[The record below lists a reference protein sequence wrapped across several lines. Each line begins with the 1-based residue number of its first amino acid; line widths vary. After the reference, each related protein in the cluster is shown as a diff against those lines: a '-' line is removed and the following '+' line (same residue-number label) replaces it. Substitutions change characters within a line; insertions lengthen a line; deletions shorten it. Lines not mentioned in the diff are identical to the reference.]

1 MDGDWLPAG
10 CGRDSSRPT
19 IWRPNPSRQCV
30 GVMTL
35 GVPMH
40 RLVIALVAAMQFSR
54 VEAQPP
60 GKWPPDS
67 LVNVQVIPKTTQP
80 IQVWGMMRSIA
91 GALGVSCTFCH
102 VGSDTAPLERID
114 FATDEKRNKLV
125 ARQMMRLVQEV
136 NGRLDTIPAR
146 PTPTVTVTCATCH
159 RGLNRP
165 VPLSMIITETATAAG
180 ADSAIRAY
188 RALRDRYYGR
198 DAYDF
203 GEVSLNTAAFRTA
216 RAGKID
222 DALALLRLNEQLY
235 PNTAALSIVR
245 GNIALMR
252 ADTAAA
258 AAAFREAIRRD
269 PKNDEA
275 RGRLRDIHQSP

>member
-1 MDGDWLPAG
+1 MRAL
-10 CGRDSSRPT
+10 
-19 IWRPNPSRQCV
+19 IV
-30 GVMTL
+30 
-35 GVPMH
+35 
-40 RLVIALVAAMQFSR
+40 ALVATTGFGSAK
-54 VEAQPP
+54 AQPP

-80 IQVWGMMRSIA
+80 VQVWGMMRNIA
-91 GALGVSCTFCH
+91 SGLGVSCTFCH
-102 VGSDTAPLERID
+102 VGSDSAPLEQID
-114 FATDEKRNKLV
+114 FATDEKRNKRV
-125 ARQMMRLVQEV
+125 ARQMMRMVQEV

-146 PTPTVTVTCATCH
+146 PTPTVTVTCITCH
-159 RGLNRP
+159 RGVNRP
-165 VPLSMIITETATAAG
+165 VPLATIIAETATAAG
-180 ADSAIRAY
+180 ADSATRVY

-245 GNIALMR
+245 GNIALMH

-258 AAAFREAIRRD
+258 AAAFRDAIRRD
-269 PKNDEA
+269 PKSDEA
-275 RGRLRDIHQSP
+275 RGRLRDIHQTP